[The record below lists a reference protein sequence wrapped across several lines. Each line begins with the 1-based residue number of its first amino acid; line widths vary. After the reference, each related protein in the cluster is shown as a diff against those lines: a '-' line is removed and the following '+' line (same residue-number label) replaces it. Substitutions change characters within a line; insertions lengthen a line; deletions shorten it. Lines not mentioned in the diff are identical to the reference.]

1 MYEIV
6 NVPLEAPRS
15 LNKDQSLGYT
25 IIAAYGLGDI
35 RKIRVT
41 NIGSNPSLRFLCMS
55 KCLKVK

>member
-6 NVPLEAPRS
+6 NLPLEAPRS

-35 RKIRVT
+35 RKIESQILVVS
-41 NIGSNPSLRFLCMS
+41 IL
-55 KCLKVK
+55 